1 MLSIG
6 KFAEAGGVGVETI
19 RFYQRKGMLE
29 VPQQGGG
36 IRRYGRNDL
45 RRLQFIKLAKIA
57 GFRLKEIKELL
68 DLDATQD
75 RCRARQL
82 AQSRLHAL
90 DEKIMELQRARN
102 SLQRLAT
109 ECASGADGP
118 CPILTSFG
126 L

>member
-75 RCRARQL
+75 L
-82 AQSRLHAL
+82 
-90 DEKIMELQRARN
+90 
-102 SLQRLAT
+102 SL
-109 ECASGADGP
+109 
-118 CPILTSFG
+118 IHI
-126 L
+126 

>member
-45 RRLQFIKLAKIA
+45 RRLQFIKLAKVA

-82 AQSRLHAL
+82 AQSRLDAL

-118 CPILTSFG
+118 CPILISFG